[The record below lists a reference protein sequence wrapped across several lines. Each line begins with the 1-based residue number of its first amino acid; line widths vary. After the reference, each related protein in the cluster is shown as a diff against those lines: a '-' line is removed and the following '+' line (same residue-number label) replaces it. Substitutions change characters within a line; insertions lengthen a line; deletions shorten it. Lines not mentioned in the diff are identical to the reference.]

1 MQVASDITLRNVLLD
16 NIKHKFVKIMRNV
29 MLYIHL
35 FIYFVIIIIGTND
48 YNLNIHHLNG
58 SNKINYICYIAN
70 KIFHK
75 IYNNVYHFSG
85 CSLYSKAKTDNK
97 FAKQTF

>member
-1 MQVASDITLRNVLLD
+1 MLCCIY
-16 NIKHKFVKIMRNV
+16 IF
-29 MLYIHL
+29 LYI
-35 FIYFVIIIIGTND
+35 FFIIIIGTNN

-58 SNKINYICYIAN
+58 SNKINYIYYIAN

-97 FAKQTF
+97 AKQTF